1 MKLINHRDFLLK
13 KALTSK
19 LEADFRQYQNARNHV
34 NIAIRKVKKSFYS
47 EKIIAASSQNELWK
61 TLRNVLPSKQ
71 NQSCNPNLSVEVFNS
86 YFSSIGK
93 NVTKDISLNKHFEL
107 SSVSNRIFQFIT
119 IPTSFIVQ
127 CLSNLKSNS
136 SIDIIDMDVKLL
148 IIPSSIIAPSLAH
161 VFNLSLS
168 SGIVPSDL
176 KLARVTPLY
185 KGKGDLS
192 EMGNYR
198 PISVI
203 PHLGKI
209 LEKSVKY
216 PMNNLWLI

>member
-1 MKLINHRDFLLK
+1 
-13 KALTSK
+13 
-19 LEADFRQYQNARNHV
+19 
-34 NIAIRKVKKSFYS
+34 
-47 EKIIAASSQNELWK
+47 
-61 TLRNVLPSKQ
+61 
-71 NQSCNPNLSVEVFNS
+71 
-86 YFSSIGK
+86 
-93 NVTKDISLNKHFEL
+93 
-107 SSVSNRIFQFIT
+107 
-119 IPTSFIVQ
+119 
-127 CLSNLKSNS
+127 
-136 SIDIIDMDVKLL
+136 MDVKLL
-148 IIPSSIIAPSLAH
+148 IIASSIIAPSLAH

-216 PMNNLWLI
+216 QLMAYLTEHRLITDYQMAYMKGRSTQTAMNYISNKFLSNINNGLYTCACLIDLSVLIVSIMSYFYKS